1 MALAAGRVAQ
11 GMDGIAPG
19 DLVLFSVATFAASLI
34 AGLAGF
40 AFGLVAAAIWL
51 HVLTPL
57 QTTTLIV
64 AFGLVVQGLAVWR
77 LRRTLRFDRLWPF
90 LAGGAMGVPIGAELL
105 RWANPQHIR
114 VGVGALL
121 ILFSLYSLVRPKLA
135 VPTAGGR
142 AADGSVGF
150 LGGVLG
156 GTTGLGGIL
165 PTVWCNLRNWPKDE
179 QRAVFQTVA
188 VAIFA
193 VTILWLG
200 GTGSVSVVT
209 VRLFLIGLP
218 WVLVGTWL
226 GLRFYGRLDDASF
239 RQTVLVLLLVSG
251 AVLLV

>member
-1 MALAAGRVAQ
+1 
-11 GMDGIAPG
+11 MDGIALQ
-19 DLVLFSVATFAASLI
+19 DLVLFSAASLAASLI

-57 QTTTLIV
+57 QTTSLIV
-64 AFGLVVQGLAVWR
+64 AFGLVVQGLSVWR
-77 LRRTLRFDRLWPF
+77 LRRALRFDRLWPF
-90 LAGGAMGVPIGAELL
+90 LAGGAIGVPIGAELL
-105 RWANPQHIR
+105 RWADPQHIR
-114 VGVGALL
+114 TGVGTLL
-121 ILFSLYSLVRPKLA
+121 ILFSLYSWFRPKLA

-142 AADGSVGF
+142 AADGGIGF

-165 PTVWCNLRNWPKDE
+165 PTVWCSLRGWPKDE

-193 VTILWLG
+193 VTVFWLG
-200 GTGSVSVVT
+200 GTGAVSAVT
-209 VRLFLIGLP
+209 MQLFLIGLP

-226 GLRFYGRLDDASF
+226 GLRLYGRLDDARF
-239 RQTVLVLLLVSG
+239 RKTVLILLLISG
-251 AVLLV
+251 AVLMF

>member
-1 MALAAGRVAQ
+1 MA
-11 GMDGIAPG
+11 GIALQ
-19 DLVLFSVATFAASLI
+19 DLVLFSAASLAASLI

-57 QTTTLIV
+57 QTTSLIV
-64 AFGLVVQGLAVWR
+64 AFGLVVQGLSVWR
-77 LRRTLRFDRLWPF
+77 LRRALRFDRLWPF
-90 LAGGAMGVPIGAELL
+90 LAGGAIGVPIGAELL
-105 RWANPQHIR
+105 RWADPQHIR
-114 VGVGALL
+114 TGVGTLL
-121 ILFSLYSLVRPKLA
+121 ILFSLYSWFRPKLA

-142 AADGSVGF
+142 AADGSIGF

-165 PTVWCNLRNWPKDE
+165 PTVWCSLRGWPKDE

-193 VTILWLG
+193 VTVFWLG
-200 GTGSVSVVT
+200 GTGAVSAVT
-209 VRLFLIGLP
+209 MQLFLIGLP

-226 GLRFYGRLDDASF
+226 GLRLYGRLDDARF
-239 RQTVLVLLLVSG
+239 RKTVLILLLISG
-251 AVLLV
+251 AVLMF

>member
-1 MALAAGRVAQ
+1 
-11 GMDGIAPG
+11 MDGIAPQ
-19 DLVLFSVATFAASLI
+19 DLVLFSAATLAASLI

-64 AFGLVVQGLAVWR
+64 AFGLVVQGLSVWR
-77 LRRTLRFDRLWPF
+77 LRRSLRIGRLWPL
-90 LAGGAMGVPIGAELL
+90 LAGGALGVPVGAELL
-105 RWANPQHIR
+105 RWANPEQIR

-121 ILFSLYSLVRPKLA
+121 ILFSLYSLYRPKLA
-135 VPTAGGR
+135 VPMAGGR
-142 AADGSVGF
+142 AADRSVGF

-156 GTTGLGGIL
+156 GSTGLGGIL
-165 PTVWCNLRNWPKDE
+165 ATVWCSLRGWPKDE

-209 VRLFLIGLP
+209 TQLFLLGLP
-218 WVLVGTWL
+218 WVLLGTWL
-226 GLRFYGRLDDASF
+226 GLRLYSRLDEARF
-239 RQTVLVLLLVSG
+239 RQAVLLLLLVSG